1 MPKYHLYLD
10 TSVFGALFDTEAP
23 ARVALTRT
31 TLGALRGGAF
41 ATYIGV
47 PVLEEIGRAPRGLR
61 SPLEKAV
68 ADLGPS
74 VLEEDE
80 VSARLTEAYLAAG
93 VLGRKSRNDARH
105 IALASVAGLDGLVS
119 WNFRHMVNLEKK
131 RRVHEVNLRYGF
143 ALIDIISPQEV
154 PRE

>member
-1 MPKYHLYLD
+1 MPKYRRYLD

-23 ARVALTRT
+23 ARVALTRSI
-31 TLGALRGGAF
+31 LRALRGGAF

-47 PVLEEIGRAPRGLR
+47 PVLEEIGRAPRALR
-61 SPLEKAV
+61 SPLERVV

-74 VLEEDE
+74 LLEEDE
-80 VSARLTEAYLAAG
+80 VSARLTDACLAAG

-105 IALASVAGLDGLVS
+105 LALASVAGLDGLVS
-119 WNFRHMVNLEKK
+119 WNFRDMVNLEKK
-131 RRVHEVNLRYGF
+131 RRVHEVNLRHGF
-143 ALIDIISPQEV
+143 ALIDIISPEEV

>member
-1 MPKYHLYLD
+1 MASYRLYLD
-10 TSVFGALFDTEAP
+10 TSVFGALFDTEDAE
-23 ARVALTRT
+23 RVMLTRS
-31 TLGALRGGAF
+31 TLLSLRGRAF
-41 ATYIGV
+41 ATYVGV

-61 SPLEKAV
+61 SHLERAV
-68 ADLGPS
+68 SDLGPS
-74 VLEEDE
+74 VLSEDE

-93 VLGRKSRNDARH
+93 VLGRKNRNDARH

-131 RRVHEVNLRYGF
+131 RRVHAVNLRHGF

-154 PRE
+154 PRG

>member
-1 MPKYHLYLD
+1 MPKYRLYLD
-10 TSVFGALFDTEAP
+10 TSVFGALFDTETP
-23 ARVALTRT
+23 TRVALTRSI
-31 TLGALRGGAF
+31 LRALRGGSF
-41 ATYIGV
+41 ANYVGV
-47 PVLEEIGRAPRGLR
+47 PVLEEIARAPRALR
-61 SPLEKAV
+61 SPLEQAV

-74 VLEEDE
+74 VLEEDD

-93 VLGRKSRNDARH
+93 VLGRTSRNDARH
-105 IALASVAGLDGLVS
+105 IALASVAGVDGLVS

-131 RRVHEVNLRYGF
+131 RRVHEVNLRHGF